1 MINVAMFTAVLQSAL
16 QVRAI
21 NKSPNKISVKTPD
34 INLNEV

>member
-21 NKSPNKISVKTPD
+21 NKSPNKINVKTPG